1 MPFPLRTTVLP
12 PAPAARRDPRRA
24 AALVALSLAFGLI
37 QLDASIVN
45 VALGVLRADLGGG
58 VAVAQWVVDGY
69 TLPLA
74 AAMLTAGALGDVLGH
89 RRVCLAGI
97 AVFGLASLGCA
108 IAPGPL
114 PLIIARAVQGFGAAA
129 MLPASLAMITDLYP
143 DPTRRARALGVWGG
157 VASLG
162 FVTGPLLGGLLVEAT
177 GWRGI
182 FLVNIPVCA
191 LLGIAILGLTGPGQ
205 RSTRPLDVP
214 GTLLGFGALVSIT
227 AGIIEAGQ
235 QRPLRVA
242 ILLLVG
248 VLLGLVFRRVE
259 RHRPDPVLP
268 RELLAISPLRWAI
281 ATGFGFNFVLYGLLL
296 CVLLV
301 LQGSYG
307 LGVLDAG
314 LAATPLAAVVSCG
327 ATFSGFAVARFGPRR
342 PMVIGFVAAVIGA
355 LVVVTGAVRGDVATI
370 VGGLALT
377 GLISLAMPA
386 MTSVTL
392 THTPPGHAG
401 LASGTLNTARQLGGA
416 VSVAALGSILGLA
429 PRHGLAIAALV
440 VAVVAAGAIGSTLR
454 ATGVDHDR

>member
-1 MPFPLRTTVLP
+1 MPSQPRTAAHPLS
-12 PAPAARRDPRRA
+12 PAARSDPRRA

-58 VAVAQWVVDGY
+58 VATAQWVVDGY

-89 RRVCLAGI
+89 RRVCVTGI
-97 AVFGLASLGCA
+97 VVFGVASLGCGV
-108 IAPGPL
+108 APGPL
-114 PLIIARAVQGFGAAA
+114 TLIIARAVQGLGAAA

-143 DPTRRARALGVWGG
+143 DPIRRARALGVWGG

-162 FVTGPLLGGLLVEAT
+162 FVTGPLLGGLLVDAA
-177 GWRGI
+177 GWRSI
-182 FLVNIPVCA
+182 FMVNIPVCA
-191 LLGIAILGLTGPGQ
+191 VLGIAIVGLTSRGE
-205 RSTRPLDVP
+205 RSLRRLDVP
-214 GTLLGFGALVSIT
+214 GTVLGFAALLSII

-242 ILLLVG
+242 ILITVG
-248 VLLGLVFRRVE
+248 LLLGLAFRRVE
-259 RHRPDPVLP
+259 RHRRDPVLP
-268 RELLAISPLRWAI
+268 RGLLAVGPLRWAI

-296 CVLLV
+296 CVLLE
-301 LQGSYG
+301 LQDSYG
-307 LGVLDAG
+307 LSVLDAG
-314 LAATPLAAVVSCG
+314 LAAAPLAVVVSCG

-342 PMVIGFVAAVIGA
+342 PMVLGFVAAVIGA
-355 LVVVTGAVRGDVATI
+355 LVVVIGGLRGDVVTI
-370 VGGLALT
+370 IVGLALT

-386 MTSVTL
+386 MTAVTL
-392 THTPPGHAG
+392 AHAPTGRAG

-416 VSVAALGSILGLA
+416 VSVAVLGSILGVA
-429 PRHGLAIAALV
+429 PRHGLAVAALV
-440 VAVVAAGAIGSTLR
+440 VAVVGAGAIGSTLE

>member
-1 MPFPLRTTVLP
+1 M
-12 PAPAARRDPRRA
+12 
-24 AALVALSLAFGLI
+24 ALVALSLAFGLI

-45 VALGVLRADLGGG
+45 VALGVLGADLGGG
-58 VAVAQWVVDGY
+58 VATAQWVVDGY

-89 RRVCLAGI
+89 RRICLAGI
-97 AVFGLASLGCA
+97 VVFGVASLGCA
-108 IAPGPL
+108 LAPGPL
-114 PLIIARAVQGFGAAA
+114 VLIIARAVQGLGAAA

-162 FVTGPLLGGLLVEAT
+162 FVAGPLLGGLLVEAA

-182 FLVNIPVCA
+182 FLINIPVCA
-191 LLGIAILGLTGPGQ
+191 ALGIAILGLTRRGA
-205 RSTRPLDVP
+205 RSTRRLDVP
-214 GTLLGFGALVSIT
+214 GTVLGFGALVSIT

-242 ILLLVG
+242 TLIVVG
-248 VLLGLVFRRVE
+248 LLLGLVFLRVE
-259 RHRPDPVLP
+259 RTRIDPVLP
-268 RELLAISPLRWAI
+268 RGLLTIGPLRWAI
-281 ATGFGFNFVLYGLLL
+281 ATGFGFNFILYGLLL

-301 LQGSYG
+301 LQQSYG

-314 LAATPLAAVVSCG
+314 LAAAPLAVVVSCG

-342 PMVIGFVAAVIGA
+342 PMVLGFVAAVLGA
-355 LVVVTGAVRGDVATI
+355 LLVVLGALRRDVSTII
-370 VGGLALT
+370 VGLAVT

-386 MTSVTL
+386 MTAVTL
-392 THTPPGHAG
+392 THAPTGHAG

-416 VSVAALGSILGLA
+416 VSVAVLGSILGVA
-429 PRHGLAIAALV
+429 PRHGLAIAALLIAIV
-440 VAVVAAGAIGSTLR
+440 GVGAIGSTLE